1 MSPTGRLLVQEN
13 PDPTPVKNFRQG
25 NYKWHSSRVTRKSHG
40 QRNLARLQPMHYRKT
55 NTLFLQV
62 TVEMCCLEGLGGG
75 VEDNSQVSGW
85 DKCTAVH

>member
-1 MSPTGRLLVQEN
+1 MVKKLPAVQETWV
-13 PDPTPVKNFRQG
+13 PSLGWEDPWRREWQITPVFLP
-25 NYKWHSSRVTRKSHG
+25 RKSHG

-85 DKCTAVH
+85 DKCTALH